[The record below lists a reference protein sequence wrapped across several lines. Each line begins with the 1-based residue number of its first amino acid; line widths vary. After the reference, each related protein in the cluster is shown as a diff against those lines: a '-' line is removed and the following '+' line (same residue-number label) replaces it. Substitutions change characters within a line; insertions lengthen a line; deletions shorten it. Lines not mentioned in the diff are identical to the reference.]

1 MKLPDSKSGAES
13 RIENWAQRG
22 KELRPVEWE
31 RMPEIYLYM
40 DQVITYMQSM
50 LSLFERSE
58 ETRLLT
64 SSMINNYVKDGL
76 LDRPEK
82 KKYSRRHIA
91 ALMMICM
98 LKQVLSIQ
106 DISAL
111 LKPLIEESNLHSV
124 YKKFFDVQT
133 TALQEVCAQVEETLP
148 EGKDA
153 LRHLALTLAIEANAH
168 RAAAERIICELQKER
183 PGEELPKKENKK

>member
-1 MKLPDSKSGAES
+1 MNLPNQKKNAAG
-13 RIENWAQRG
+13 RIHDWAQKG
-22 KELRPVEWE
+22 SHLSPVEWE

-50 LSLFERSE
+50 LSLFKRSE

-82 KKYSRRHIA
+82 KKYARRHIA
-91 ALMMICM
+91 SLMMICM

-106 DISAL
+106 DIAAL
-111 LKPLIEESNLHSV
+111 LKPLTAKRELKDV
-124 YKKFFDVQT
+124 YTDFFAVQKD
-133 TALQEVCAQVEETLP
+133 ALQDVCHKVDETIP
-148 EGKDA
+148 KGEDA
-153 LRHLALTLAIEANAH
+153 LRHLAMTLAIEANAR
-168 RAAAERIICELQKER
+168 RAAAERIICELQKDR
-183 PGEELPKKENKK
+183 NYEEALKREMKK